1 MRNIITLI
9 LLLSLYSCKGPATEA
24 ITDSAAV
31 MVNEVSPNNNIIGI
45 PIKIGSLEI
54 AQSDFPNEMNWQSAK
69 NACSN
74 LGDGWRLPSNDELI
88 VLYRNKSKIG
98 ISSDELYWSSFQD
111 GMNDAWYTAM
121 NDGAQSSRNKVSII
135 KVRAVRNSLK
145 SESVKSESVISQ
157 TKEIGSLEI
166 AQSDFPN
173 EMDWQSAKNACSNLG
188 KGWRL
193 PNNDELN
200 LLFQNKDNIGGFISS
215 SYWSSVQND
224 DEYAWGWYFGDGKM
238 EEYKKDVKLY
248 VRAVKTKK

>member
-1 MRNIITLI
+1 MKNIITLI
-9 LLLSLYSCKGPATEA
+9 LFLSIYSCGDSTPEA

-31 MVNEVSPNNNIIGI
+31 IANEVSPTNNIIGI
-45 PIKIGSLEI
+45 PIVIGSLEV
-54 AQSDFPNEMNWQSAK
+54 AEKDFPNEMNWQSAK

-98 ISSDELYWSSFQD
+98 ILSDELYWSSFQD

-135 KVRAVRNSLK
+135 KVRAVRNSVK

-157 TKEIGSLEI
+157 TKEIGSLEV
-166 AQSDFPN
+166 AEKDFPN
-173 EMDWQSAKNACSNLG
+173 EMNWQSAKNACSNLG

-193 PNNDELN
+193 PTNDELN

>member
-31 MVNEVSPNNNIIGI
+31 MVNEVSPNNKIIGI

-74 LGDGWRLPSNDELI
+74 LG
-88 VLYRNKSKIG
+88 
-98 ISSDELYWSSFQD
+98 
-111 GMNDAWYTAM
+111 
-121 NDGAQSSRNKVSII
+121 
-135 KVRAVRNSLK
+135 
-145 SESVKSESVISQ
+145 
-157 TKEIGSLEI
+157 
-166 AQSDFPN
+166 
-173 EMDWQSAKNACSNLG
+173 

-200 LLFQNKDNIGGFISS
+200 LLFQNKDNIG
-215 SYWSSVQND
+215 
-224 DEYAWGWYFGDGKM
+224 
-238 EEYKKDVKLY
+238 
-248 VRAVKTKK
+248 